1 MAITPNADGCLT
13 SPNFQG
19 LIIDAQALTHGDL
32 AAALAKLE

>member
-1 MAITPNADGCLT
+1 VAITPTADGCLT

-19 LIIDAQALTHGDL
+19 LVIDAEALTRGDL